1 MKLSTGLLLVALVP
15 ALGCVTESAYKQ
27 EVKKADDANA
37 QATAAEKKAAQLNAQ
52 KEAAD
57 KLNTQLESE
66 VKTNQVQIQKL
77 EDQLKVTVLNQ
88 ILFAEGGWE
97 INRAGEQTLDKMVP
111 ALKSLQGQQIDV
123 QGYTDDV
130 PIGPELKSR
139 FPSNWELSTARATDV
154 VRYLAS
160 KGVDKNLMSA
170 TGFGDTHP
178 AASNST
184 AEGRAKNRR
193 IEIVIK
199 STAQ

>member
-1 MKLSTGLLLVALVP
+1 MKLSTGLLLVALIP
-15 ALGCVTESAYKQ
+15 TLGCVTESAYKQ
-27 EVKKADDANA
+27 EEKKADDATA
-37 QATAAEKKAAQLNAQ
+37 QAAAEKKKADQLNAQ

-57 KLNTQLESE
+57 KLNTQLETE
-66 VKTNQVQIQKL
+66 VKANQVQIQKL
-77 EDQLKVTVLNQ
+77 QDQLKVTVLNQ
-88 ILFAEGGWE
+88 ILFPEGGWE
-97 INRAGEQTLDKMVP
+97 IHRAGEETLNKMVP

-130 PIGPELKSR
+130 PIGPELKAR

-178 AASNST
+178 IASNST
-184 AEGRAKNRR
+184 AEGKAKNRR
-193 IEIVIK
+193 IEVVVK
-199 STAQ
+199 PSVQ

>member
-139 FPSNWELSTARATDV
+139 F
-154 VRYLAS
+154 
-160 KGVDKNLMSA
+160 
-170 TGFGDTHP
+170 
-178 AASNST
+178 
-184 AEGRAKNRR
+184 
-193 IEIVIK
+193 
-199 STAQ
+199 